1 VTIDHSQVTVLATK
15 LERMPFALRS
25 RLRPVVKA
33 GAASIAGQAKV
44 NAAFSSRIPGAIYVR
59 SSAGTD
65 VTGASATVG
74 VSASKAP
81 HARVLEDGNTGSSST
96 STFRHPVYGRDWW
109 APQDMHPFLGPAVTS
124 KKKAIEAEIVAAIE
138 TLGMGL

>member
-1 VTIDHSQVTVLATK
+1 VTIDHCQVSVLAVK

-33 GAASIAGQAKV
+33 GAVAIAGQAKV
-44 NAAFSSRIPGAIYVR
+44 NAGFSSRIPGAIYIR

-74 VSASKAP
+74 VSAAKAP
-81 HARVLEDGNTGSSST
+81 HARVLEEGNTGSAST
-96 STFRHPVYGRDWW
+96 TTFRHPVYGGDTWVS
-109 APQDMHPFLGPAVTS
+109 QDMHPFLAPAVAS
-124 KKKAIEAEIVAAIE
+124 KERAIVAAIASAIE

>member
-33 GAASIAGQAKV
+33 GATSIAGQAKL

-65 VTGASATVG
+65 VIGASATVG
-74 VSASKAP
+74 VSAAKAP
-81 HARVLEDGNTGSSST
+81 HARVLEDGNTGSSPT

-109 APQDMHPFLGPAVTS
+109 VTQDMHPFLGPAKAS
-124 KKKAIEAEIVAAIE
+124 KEKAITAEIAAAIE

>member
-1 VTIDHSQVTVLATK
+1 VTIDHSQISVLAVK
-15 LERMPFALRS
+15 LETMPLAMRS
-25 RLRPVVKA
+25 RLRLVVKA
-33 GAASIAGQAKV
+33 GAVSIAGQAKA

-59 SSAGTD
+59 SSSGTD

-74 VSASKAP
+74 VSATKAP

-96 STFRHPVYGRDWW
+96 STFRHPVYGGDTWVS
-109 APQDMHPFLGPAVTS
+109 QDMHPFLGPAKAS
-124 KKKAIEAEIVAAIE
+124 KEKAITAEIAAAIE